1 MAREGRVRG
10 LLLQL
15 DADQPTRGVITLLR
29 PSVDPDQPF
38 VVPKISVA
46 HNRVVGEIEYGGK
59 VRFSAP
65 VFSELRI
72 TADLKGN
79 AALESAQA
87 RVLRSTQQ
95 LERIVVRGDRA
106 TAIFSGGRWL
116 SLTRKAGEWRA
127 DD

>member
-1 MAREGRVRG
+1 MT
-10 LLLQL
+10 
-15 DADQPTRGVITLLR
+15 PLR
-29 PSVDPDQPF
+29 PSLDPDQPL

-65 VFSELRI
+65 VFSELSI
-72 TADLKGN
+72 TADLRGK
-79 AALESAQA
+79 AALESVQAQ
-87 RVLRSTQQ
+87 VLRSTQQ

-106 TAIFSGGRWL
+106 TAIFSEGRWL
-116 SLTRKAGEWRA
+116 GLTRKAGEWRA

>member
-1 MAREGRVRG
+1 
-10 LLLQL
+10 
-15 DADQPTRGVITLLR
+15 
-29 PSVDPDQPF
+29 
-38 VVPKISVA
+38 
-46 HNRVVGEIEYGGK
+46 VVGEIEYGGK

-65 VFSELRI
+65 VFSELSI
-72 TADLKGN
+72 TADLKGK

-106 TAIFSGGRWL
+106 TAIFSDGRWL